1 MKRKKSRTIA
11 MNPLA
16 NATGKQYTGT
26 GKEFTLDT
34 SKLSFAKLRQLA
46 IPTEVKL
53 QLQKIEMP
61 LLPDMKYIGYSGE
74 AEYHA
79 LGASL
84 ADYMRYKDRHYS
96 KGKCEKMAANWLRK
110 KIVTTRVF
118 TFNNNSAWKI
128 FSRDYYPQ
136 KITNLYK
143 NINDWFE
150 LQFRAKVQD
159 IAETKDKTEKVK
171 KENEL
176 KDYVQNSML
185 KREIE
190 AITTENQD
198 NREEVMKCIESFVL
212 NPQVVLEHQY
222 KYFFELARQQ
232 GSVATEIK
240 RGIRDNIKHTGR
252 SVCINGTNALS
263 NELTT
268 YDEKIYK
275 NALKAL
281 PVYSFLQG
289 VNDNIDAA
297 FNYIDSFSSTDVS
310 IGQTRAYTK
319 ELGESNTPYD
329 ELYGSEKKSDK
340 WVYFA
345 AAGILLA
352 VVYAKKK
359 KS

>member
-61 LLPDMKYIGYSGE
+61 LLPDMKYIGHAGY

-79 LGASL
+79 MGKAL
-84 ADYMRYKDRHYS
+84 ADYIRGKDS
-96 KGKCEKMAANWLRK
+96 IPETKKWLRK

-118 TFNNNSAWKI
+118 TFNQNNSWRI

-159 IAETKDKTEKVK
+159 IANTQDKTEKAK
-171 KENEL
+171 KEQEL
-176 KDYVQNSML
+176 KKYLVEDFLEDQIGTIL
-185 KREIE
+185 TE
-190 AITTENQD
+190 AEANK
-198 NREEVMKCIESFVL
+198 EEVMKCIESFVL
-212 NPQVVLEHQY
+212 NPQIVLNHQF
-222 KYFFELARQQ
+222 KYFNTLTGQENTYIAR
-232 GSVATEIK
+232 EIK
-240 RGIRDNIKHTGR
+240 KGIKDNITGR
-252 SVCINGTNALS
+252 GRHAAINGTNELS
-263 NELTT
+263 NDLNS
-268 YDEKIYK
+268 YNKKIYE

-281 PVYSFLQG
+281 PEISFLQAT
-289 VNDNIDAA
+289 NDNIDAA
-297 FNYIDSFSSTDVS
+297 FKYIDSFDSTEVS
-310 IGQTRAYTK
+310 NAQTDNYTDR
-319 ELGESNTPYD
+319 LGAHNIPNKD
-329 ELYGSEKKSDK
+329 LG
-340 WVYFA
+340 
-345 AAGILLA
+345 G
-352 VVYAKKK
+352 KKK
-359 KS
+359 KSDLGIILAGAGILAVIVYLKKRN